1 MRILL
6 DTNAYSALALGRP
19 EVSEAVRQAE
29 GLILSTIVLG
39 ELLFGFHNG
48 SQYLENRR
56 RLRNFLQEP
65 RVTTVTPTPVTAE
78 HFGEISATLR
88 KRGRPI
94 PTNDIWIAAQAIE
107 TNSALLSADAH
118 FREVDGLSWVAFSMP

>member
-29 GLILSTIVLG
+29 ELILSTIVLG

-48 SQYLENRR
+48 SRYLENRR

-65 RVTTVTPTPVTAE
+65 RVRTVTPTPVTAE
-78 HFGEISATLR
+78 HFGEISAELR
-88 KRGRPI
+88 RRGRPI
-94 PTNDIWIAAQAIE
+94 PTNDVWIAAQAIE
-107 TNSALLSADAH
+107 TGADLLSADAH
-118 FREVDGLSWVAFSMP
+118 FGEIDGLSWVAFSIA